1 MLIANGARID
11 EPDSK
16 SWRPLH
22 YAAFSG
28 SKVMVQLLLERGA
41 SPHSTTS
48 EGNTP
53 LSLGFRE
60 PGQSIS
66 QEDKEIIMNALH
78 DAMISRRKSKMRQFS
93 DLMNVGNKSRD
104 VGERNKIWHTA
115 ELAAALYQSMPDDDE
130 TSELQPSISSQHKE
144 DLYDEDEAESV
155 VAGSSRVA
163 L

>member
-1 MLIANGARID
+1 
-11 EPDSK
+11 
-16 SWRPLH
+16 
-22 YAAFSG
+22 
-28 SKVMVQLLLERGA
+28 
-41 SPHSTTS
+41 
-48 EGNTP
+48 
-53 LSLGFRE
+53 
-60 PGQSIS
+60 
-66 QEDKEIIMNALH
+66 MNALH

-130 TSELQPSISSQHKE
+130 TSELQPSISSQQKE

-155 VAGSSRVA
+155 LAGSSRVA